1 MRRKQELMEQH
12 PKMDN
17 DTQQRWL
24 VTGAAGALGQ
34 ALVEHCLRAGYD
46 CIALDRNRRGL
57 NELHDRLEKEFGRA
71 PALMPMDL
79 AGSGPDDY
87 QQLAEAVAADFGR
100 IDVLIHNAASFK
112 ALRPVLH
119 QPPGEWLEIIQT
131 SITAPFM
138 LSAVLAPLM
147 PENSLNVLITDQQC
161 LEQPSGWGAYGI
173 AQAARGQMKA
183 TLAAERGRSGPGV
196 IEVDPGVFYST
207 LRVAAWPSDSAE
219 ELPTPEAAAQKVIA
233 AVHKARDKS
242 PHAEAS

>member
-1 MRRKQELMEQH
+1 
-12 PKMDN
+12 MDN
-17 DTQQRWL
+17 DVQQRWL

-34 ALVEHCLRAGYD
+34 ALVEHCLRAEYD

-57 NELHDRLEKEFGRA
+57 NALHDRLEKEYGRA

-87 QQLAEAVAADFGR
+87 QRLAEAVAADFGR

-112 ALRPVLH
+112 ALRPLLH

-147 PENSLNVLITDQQC
+147 NENSINVLINDRQC
-161 LEQPSGWGAYGI
+161 LEQTSGWGAYGI
-173 AQAARGQMKA
+173 AQAARGQMMA
-183 TLAAERGRSGPGV
+183 TLAAERGRYGPGV
-196 IEVDPGVFYST
+196 IEIDPGAFYSP
-207 LRVAAWPSDSAE
+207 LRTAAWPSDSPE
-219 ELPTPEAAAQKVIA
+219 DLPTPERAAQKVIEA
-233 AVHKARDKS
+233 LHKARDKS
-242 PHAEAS
+242 LQAEAC